1 MATATT
7 NYGLLKPDINDPDDR
22 DLWGGYLNDDLDD
35 LDSII
40 GGLDSAIGALGTA
53 ASADTGTSDG
63 NVPVFVSGG
72 LDLAD
77 KTLQR
82 PVLLDIA
89 EKQQSISH
97 SVSGGL
103 TIDVTAGNV
112 VALSQSA
119 NITSMTI
126 SNPSPT
132 GNLCAILIIRTKD
145 NNGTARTIVWPSGT
159 KHPGGVAP
167 TLTQTANAVDRFL
180 LSTTD
185 GGTTWYCD
193 PLGAGY
199 A

>member
-1 MATATT
+1 MATSTA
-7 NYGLLKPDINDPDDR
+7 NYGLLKPDVNDPDDR
-22 DLWGGYLNDDLDD
+22 DLWGGYLNDNFDD
-35 LDSII
+35 LDSIV
-40 GGLDSAIGALGTA
+40 GALDDAIGALGTA
-53 ASADTGTSDG
+53 AAANTGTADG
-63 NVPVFVSGG
+63 NVPVFASGG

-77 KTLQR
+77 KLLKRPILQ
-82 PVLLDIA
+82 DIG
-89 EKQQSISH
+89 EKVQSVSH

-103 TIDVTAGNV
+103 TIDASAGNV
-112 VALSQSA
+112 IALAQSA

-145 NNGTARTIVWPSGT
+145 NNATARTIAWPSGT
-159 KHPGGVAP
+159 KHPGGTAP

-185 GGTTWYCD
+185 AGTTWYCD